1 MADIDRV
8 ELLLRLSQNAR
19 ADNDEWRRQ
28 IYREGVER
36 AKRINEL
43 VAMFEREYAALDQ
56 EQQRLSQYMPRKDD
70 PRIPRAEEMP
80 KVVQQ
85 GPKQ

>member
-8 ELLLRLSQNAR
+8 ELLMRLSQNAR

-28 IYREGVER
+28 IWREGAER

-43 VAMFEREYAALDQ
+43 VVMFEREWQALEQ
-56 EQQRLSQYMPRKDD
+56 EQHKLAQYLPRQQ
-70 PRIPRAEEMP
+70 EMP

-85 GPKQ
+85 GPIK

>member
-8 ELLLRLSQNAR
+8 ELLMRLSQNAR

-28 IYREGVER
+28 IWREGNER

-43 VAMFEREYAALDQ
+43 LAMFEKEYGALAA
-56 EQQRLSQYMPRKDD
+56 EQDKLQQYLPR
-70 PRIPRAEEMP
+70 REEMP
-80 KVVQQ
+80 KVVSQ
-85 GPKQ
+85 GPKE

>member
-8 ELLLRLSQNAR
+8 ELLMRLSQNAR

-28 IYREGVER
+28 IWREGNER

-43 VAMFEREYAALDQ
+43 MAMFEKEYSSLAA
-56 EQQRLSQYMPRKDD
+56 EQDKLVQYLPR
-70 PRIPRAEEMP
+70 REEMP

-85 GPKQ
+85 GPKE

>member
-8 ELLLRLSQNAR
+8 ELLMRLSQNAR

-28 IYREGVER
+28 IWREGNER

-43 VAMFEREYAALDQ
+43 MAMFEKEYSSLAT
-56 EQQRLSQYMPRKDD
+56 EQDKLAQYLPR
-70 PRIPRAEEMP
+70 REEMP

-85 GPKQ
+85 GPKE

>member
-8 ELLLRLSQNAR
+8 ELLMRLSQNAR

-28 IYREGVER
+28 IWREGIER

-43 VAMFEREYAALDQ
+43 MAMFEKEYSSLAA
-56 EQQRLSQYMPRKDD
+56 EQDKLVQYLPR
-70 PRIPRAEEMP
+70 REEMP

-85 GPKQ
+85 GPKE